1 MAEECNHQCG
11 SCGVA
16 GCNDRTELPTPKG
29 RKNVKHIYG
38 VLSGK
43 GGVGKSL
50 VTGLL
55 ACALRKKGLKVAVLD
70 ADITGP
76 CVPRMFGLKPPLKGD
91 DEGIFPALT
100 ESGIKAISMN
110 LILPEESMH
119 VAWRGPVINGVLTQF
134 WNDIHWEDVDVML
147 IDMPPGTSDVAF
159 TVLRGMPIEG
169 IVTVSAPQDMV
180 GMIVTKALGFAQN
193 ADVPLVGLVENM
205 AYFECGKCGEKHY
218 IYGEPMGEQ
227 IAQKYGI
234 PAYAQLPMDPSFAH
248 ACDTGNI
255 ESIDVGGALEP
266 IIAQMNVD

>member
-16 GCNDRTELPTPKG
+16 GCNDRTEMPTPKG

-147 IDMPPGTSDVAF
+147 IDMPPGTSDVASNSKRF
-159 TVLRGMPIEG
+159 I
-169 IVTVSAPQDMV
+169 
-180 GMIVTKALGFAQN
+180 
-193 ADVPLVGLVENM
+193 
-205 AYFECGKCGEKHY
+205 
-218 IYGEPMGEQ
+218 
-227 IAQKYGI
+227 
-234 PAYAQLPMDPSFAH
+234 
-248 ACDTGNI
+248 
-255 ESIDVGGALEP
+255 
-266 IIAQMNVD
+266 

>member
-11 SCGVA
+11 SCSVS
-16 GCNDRTELPTPKG
+16 GCGDRTEMPAPKG
-29 RKNVKHIYG
+29 RKNIKHIYG

-76 CVPRMFGLKPPLKGD
+76 CVPRMFGLKPPLVGD
-91 DEGIFPALT
+91 EDGIFPAQT
-100 ESGIKAISMN
+100 ETGIKAISMN

-180 GMIVTKALGFAQN
+180 GMIVGKALGFAQN

-218 IYGEPMGEQ
+218 IYGDPMGEE
-227 IAQKYGI
+227 IAKKYDI
-234 PAYAQLPMDPSFAH
+234 PAYAQLPMNPEFAR
-248 ACDTGNI
+248 ACDTGKI
-255 ESIDVGGALEP
+255 ESIDIADALDP
-266 IIAQMNVD
+266 IIEQLNVD